1 MRWEQG
7 RATIDAMLAAGELQQ
22 VPASREHADRL
33 LNQAAADLA
42 TAREAADSN
51 PSGAYTLVYDAARR
65 ALVALL
71 ENEGLRPTS
80 RAGHHGTYLAV
91 RAQLDPPLGKA
102 LRPFERMRR
111 RRNEIE
117 YPSFLEPWLTAED
130 VFEDARAASS
140 LIDLVARVY
149 DQMSPY

>member
-7 RATIDAMLAAGELQQ
+7 RAVIDAMIQAGELQK
-22 VPASREHADRL
+22 VPPSRDRADKL
-33 LNQAAADLA
+33 LQQSHKDLG
-42 TAREAADSN
+42 TARGAARDN
-51 PSGAYTLVYDAARR
+51 LEGAYTLAYDAARK

-80 RAGHHGTYLAV
+80 KAGHQGLYLAV
-91 RAQLDPPLGKA
+91 QAQLDPPMGKS

-117 YPSFLEPWLTAED
+117 YPSFVEAPLTIDDANEDIDAAAE
-130 VFEDARAASS
+130 
-140 LIDLVARVY
+140 LVKLVDRVY
-149 DQMSPY
+149 EEMSPY

>member
-7 RATIDAMLAAGELQQ
+7 RAVIDAMLSAGELQQ
-22 VPASREHADRL
+22 VPPSREHADRL
-33 LNQAAADLA
+33 LNQAAIDLV
-42 TAREAADSN
+42 TAREVATTN
-51 PSGAYTLVYDAARR
+51 PSGAYTLVYDAARK

-91 RAQLDPPLGKA
+91 QAQLDPPLGKV

-117 YPSFLEPWLTAED
+117 YPDFVQAPLTADD
-130 VFEDARAASS
+130 VEEDASAADG
-140 LIDLVARVY
+140 IIGLVKRVY
-149 DQMSPY
+149 DEMSPY

>member
-1 MRWEQG
+1 VRWEQG
-7 RATIDAMLAAGELQQ
+7 RAVLDAMLAAGELQR
-22 VPASREHADRL
+22 VPPSREHSDRL
-33 LNQAAADLA
+33 LTQAAADLV
-42 TAREAADSN
+42 TARAAAESN
-51 PSGAYTLVYDAARR
+51 PSAAYTLVYDAARK

-91 RAQLDPPLGKA
+91 QAQLDPPLGKT

-117 YPSFLEPWLTAED
+117 YPDFVQAPPAVND
-130 VFEDARAASS
+130 VEEEAQAAAAIIS
-140 LIDLVARVY
+140 LVKRVY
-149 DQMSPY
+149 DEMSPY